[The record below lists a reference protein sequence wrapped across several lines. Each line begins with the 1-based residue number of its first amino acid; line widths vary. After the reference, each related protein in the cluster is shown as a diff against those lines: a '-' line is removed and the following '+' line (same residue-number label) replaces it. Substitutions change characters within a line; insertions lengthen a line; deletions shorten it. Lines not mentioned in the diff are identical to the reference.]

1 MRRGR
6 NGPRPMRKG
15 NVPCLPSAALNGARS
30 ARIPPDRAF
39 HFSARPDP
47 RNSPRSSPRSS
58 PQGSPGSPPRERL
71 PGPKRNGPRLAG
83 TRNRPPASPGPTDR
97 APGEPCERPTHAR
110 DRGCHRIV
118 TDFSL
123 NSHNSRSR
131 RRNLVRPPGI
141 EVNGARHSLGRAAAP
156 LSRHQAASPA
166 T

>member
-1 MRRGR
+1 MGRGR

-30 ARIPPDRAF
+30 ARIPPTGRSTF
-39 HFSARPDP
+39 LPARIHEIRHEVRRKVRREAP
-47 RNSPRSSPRSS
+47 
-58 PQGSPGSPPRERL
+58 PGSDFRDPE
-71 PGPKRNGPRLAG
+71 RNGPRLAG

-97 APGEPCERPTHAR
+97 APGEPCERPTDAR

-141 EVNGARHSLGRAAAP
+141 EVNGARHSPGRAATP